1 MRATGRVVH
10 QSRRLF
16 IADAQAAD
24 EEGQEVAR
32 GTGTFMRSETPL
44 GPELGYA

>member
-32 GTGTFMRSETPL
+32 GTGTFMRSTIPL
-44 GPELGYA
+44 RADLGYL